1 MQDSAVDESDAA
13 QVEHQRRPVR
23 RDERLQLLLELG
35 RVREVELTA
44 DTEQNP
50 LRIVGALGLELERR
64 HAISRHDLRGGV
76 KSSSCVRLPER
87 PCGYMRRTIVDD
99 DLRTVLVQDFR
110 IDGSEYVGGT
120 RTAVLAVHGDA
131 DMSVADVLTERLT
144 EVIDQGP
151 SIVVLDLSEATF
163 LDSVVLGVLLH
174 ALRRLET
181 SGGHL
186 RIVAPQTEI
195 RRIFELT
202 LLDRLFELDSS
213 REEALAAT
221 ARSS

>member
-1 MQDSAVDESDAA
+1 MLFRS
-13 QVEHQRRPVR
+13 
-23 RDERLQLLLELG
+23 
-35 RVREVELTA
+35 
-44 DTEQNP
+44 
-50 LRIVGALGLELERR
+50 
-64 HAISRHDLRGGV
+64 
-76 KSSSCVRLPER
+76 PER

-131 DMSVADVLTERLT
+131 DMSVADELTERLT

-151 SIVVLDLSEATF
+151 SIVVLDLSGVTF

-213 REEALAAT
+213 R
-221 ARSS
+221 